1 MDSLVSLK
9 LLILCVTN
17 VFFFLFYLR
26 IFDNSKT
33 DQSLMEFKFGELVFS
48 TDVTN
53 NTILYYNIS
62 IFVWFYIRVC
72 FSVLFFG
79 LTVPKFLVFFFF
91 FVQSRLNF
99 FVYLRIYYHF
109 KVVRYLTGKYER
121 YATIVCFSV
130 HALYSHTRK
139 FILIWYQSEPYAMSW
154 RLKVRLGQ
162 D

>member
-1 MDSLVSLK
+1 MCFSFSFTSEYLITLKQTKVWWSLNSENL
-9 LLILCVTN
+9 
-17 VFFFLFYLR
+17 FLAL
-26 IFDNSKT
+26 T
-33 DQSLMEFKFGELVFS
+33 WL
-48 TDVTN
+48 
-53 NTILYYNIS
+53 TILYFTTTFLFLYDS
-62 IFVWFYIRVC
+62 IYVC
-72 FSVLFFG
+72 AFLCFFG

-91 FVQSRLNF
+91 CPIKTQFLCLPQNIL
-99 FVYLRIYYHF
+99 F